1 MEGTASLEEW
11 GALAR
16 GPGRREGPGFAAGPV
31 LRAADPRA
39 RGTLAESEAS
49 PARGSES
56 RTGQRASVVLGPPAW
71 SREGDR
77 GDRTLV
83 VHGQPL
89 RPACH
94 VGRGGAGSGQSCP
107 GSPWQAPA
115 VCSEQWG
122 LCSERTEF
130 RGTLEASPTRPCAR
144 RLGRGAGA
152 RESELETGSSSSATS
167 YLAGGTVGSSD
178 RRCAPSWPRSG
189 RPPGPLRRLSLRA
202 QPPWL
207 LDPCSRDLRTLTSSS
222 VIGSR
227 FSVAQKRLPRALL
240 SPPPPRGLPL
250 RPCPGGWLS
259 AAQLCPR
266 RAWRH
271 SAASAGHSS
280 PELLRTFRG
289 QGWGARPWRARHRPA
304 RRSAGLGKAGGDGLL
319 RVLLFEEGARALGGG
334 PGRGGR
340 WGTLTPP
347 EWPGQEACARQGPF
361 PSSAG
366 PRSSPRCV
374 GEDRGPRGV

>member
-1 MEGTASLEEW
+1 MSWLPRRGACGGHRLFGRVGSAAPGPREAGGTGLRCW
-11 GALAR
+11 AR
-16 GPGRREGPGFAAGPV
+16 AV
-31 LRAADPRA
+31 LRAADLRA

-77 GDRTLV
+77 GHRTLV

-130 RGTLEASPTRPCAR
+130 RGTLEASPTRPCAW

-167 YLAGGTVGSSD
+167 YLAGGTGGSSD
-178 RRCAPSWPRSG
+178 RRCAPSWPRLWPPTGASSEAV
-189 RPPGPLRRLSLRA
+189 PPGPSPLGF
-202 QPPWL
+202 W
-207 LDPCSRDLRTLTSSS
+207 TLVPETS
-222 VIGSR
+222 
-227 FSVAQKRLPRALL
+227 
-240 SPPPPRGLPL
+240 
-250 RPCPGGWLS
+250 
-259 AAQLCPR
+259 
-266 RAWRH
+266 
-271 SAASAGHSS
+271 
-280 PELLRTFRG
+280 
-289 QGWGARPWRARHRPA
+289 
-304 RRSAGLGKAGGDGLL
+304 
-319 RVLLFEEGARALGGG
+319 G
-334 PGRGGR
+334 P
-340 WGTLTPP
+340 
-347 EWPGQEACARQGPF
+347 
-361 PSSAG
+361 
-366 PRSSPRCV
+366 
-374 GEDRGPRGV
+374 

>member
-11 GALAR
+11 GALPR
-16 GPGRREGPGFAAGPV
+16 GPGRREGPGFAAGPGRSSGLQTRV
-31 LRAADPRA
+31 PGAPWRSQR
-39 RGTLAESEAS
+39 
-49 PARGSES
+49 PARHGVRRAE
-56 RTGQRASVVLGPPAW
+56 TGREPRW
-71 SREGDR
+71 SWARLPGAGEGDR
-77 GDRTLV
+77 GHRTLV

-94 VGRGGAGSGQSCP
+94 VGRGGAGSGQSCL
-107 GSPWQAPA
+107 GSTWQAPA

-167 YLAGGTVGSSD
+167 YLPGGTVGSSD

-189 RPPGPLRRLSLRA
+189 RPPGPLRRLSLPGPAPLASGPLFPRPQDPDVVLSDWIAFFSGPETAA
-202 QPPWL
+202 QGPAVP
-207 LDPCSRDLRTLTSSS
+207 S
-222 VIGSR
+222 
-227 FSVAQKRLPRALL
+227 
-240 SPPPPRGLPL
+240 RGLPL
-250 RPCPGGWLS
+250 RPCPGGRLS

-271 SAASAGHSS
+271 SAASAGHSG
-280 PELLRTFRG
+280 PKLLRTFRG

-334 PGRGGR
+334 PG
-340 WGTLTPP
+340 
-347 EWPGQEACARQGPF
+347 A
-361 PSSAG
+361 
-366 PRSSPRCV
+366 CV
-374 GEDRGPRGV
+374 GPEALGEAGGGGH